1 MKLST
6 FSLIGQTGDADDV
19 TVLIDGFNQTA
30 RDYPRNSTVA
40 DLFAEQAAAH
50 PDEIAVSASGQ
61 TLSYGALD
69 LRSNRLAQY
78 LKNTAG
84 LPDGA
89 LVAVCLERSPEL
101 IVALLGILKA
111 GAAYLPLD
119 PRYPADRLR
128 FMLEHSGA
136 SALVTR
142 ADCSGN
148 LPDSGVRQILLD
160 RDGPEIARAPDD
172 PLPAITGDGAGGRLA
187 YVMYTSGSTGRPK
200 AVAVPQRGI
209 IRLVRGAD
217 YADFGPDQVFLQYA
231 PISFDAATFEIWGP
245 LLNGARLALAP
256 GEKQSLADLGD
267 TITRED
273 VTTLWLTGGL
283 FNVMI
288 DEYPQSLKPIR
299 QLLVGGEALSVPH
312 VLKALE
318 TLPACHLVNGYGPTE
333 NTTFSCCFRIARG
346 DYRGSIPIGSPI
358 ANSTAFILDE
368 EMRLLPPGVAGELYV
383 GGDGLALGYWNDP
396 ALTAE
401 RFVAS
406 PFAPVESPGE
416 RLYRTGD
423 LACWR
428 GDGSID
434 FLGRLDD
441 QLKIRGF
448 RIEPGEIETAILQFP
463 HITGAVAQAWDA
475 GKAATDEDRRVLIA
489 HYTSAHG
496 AHGADKADEID
507 AQALRA
513 HLRAVLPDFMV
524 PTHLIRVDKLPLNPN
539 GKIDRGALPPP
550 NPHPDMD
557 DAPFEPPSGETEG
570 ALATIWQGLLGLAP
584 VGAHD
589 DFFELGG
596 HSLMAAK
603 MVSVMEK
610 KFGVTLPLTS
620 IFTHPTIRQLAG
632 AVLDAAKFGNA
643 SIDQPCVRLSPE
655 PGGRPVFA
663 LPPGT
668 TDALSY
674 GRLGG
679 DLPGFALH
687 AFNFIEEE
695 TRIGD
700 YADLI
705 AKLDPDGPHLLF
717 GYSGGGN
724 LAFHVAHELER
735 RGRPVGAVV
744 MLDASRF
751 LKCFDFPETEADR
764 LTRSVLEAD
773 GVADI
778 VSSSILRDKIQRRV
792 RRYYAFLSS
801 ITEDSPI
808 DADIHLISSPTGE
821 DEHRDAAGTLIAS
834 KPAWA
839 EVTRGTFQRHDGQG
853 DHGDMLLEP
862 HYPANAALLEQIL
875 HASTLKPAPASGT
888 TRTFEN
894 HRRQQ

>member
-1 MKLST
+1 MRLSS
-6 FSLIGQTGDADDV
+6 FSLIDQTGDADDV
-19 TVLIDGFNQTA
+19 TALIQSFNRTT
-30 RDYPRNSTVA
+30 RDYPRDSTVA
-40 DLFAEQAAAH
+40 DLFAEQVAAH
-50 PDEIAVSASGQ
+50 PDAVAISADGQ
-61 TLSYGALD
+61 SLSYGELD
-69 LRSNRLAQY
+69 LRSNRLAHY
-78 LKNTAG
+78 LRDTAG

-89 LVAVCLERSPEL
+89 LIAVCLDRSPEL

-119 PRYPADRLR
+119 PGYPANRLR

-136 SALVTR
+136 AALVTR
-142 ADCSGN
+142 AECSGN
-148 LPDSGVRQILLD
+148 LPESDVQQVLLD
-160 RDGPEIARAPDD
+160 RDGPEIARAPEA
-172 PLPAITGDGAGGRLA
+172 PLPPISGAGAGGRLA

-217 YADFGPDQVFLQYA
+217 YADFGADQVFLQYA

-256 GEKQSLADLGD
+256 SGKQSLADLGGV
-267 TITRED
+267 IAREG

-288 DEYPQSLKPIR
+288 DEYPQSLKSLR

-312 VLKALE
+312 VMKALE
-318 TLPACHLVNGYGPTE
+318 ALPACRLVNGYGPTE
-333 NTTFSCCFRIARG
+333 NTTFSCCFRIEPGA
-346 DYRGSIPIGSPI
+346 YRGAIPIGSPI
-358 ANSTAFILDE
+358 ANSTAYILDE
-368 EMRLLPPGVAGELYV
+368 EMRLLPPGTAGELYV

-401 RFVAS
+401 RFVAN
-406 PFAPVESPGE
+406 PFARLDLPEERPGG

-434 FLGRLDD
+434 FLGRMDD

-448 RIEPGEIETAILQFP
+448 RIEPGEIEVALHQFP
-463 HITGAVAQAWDA
+463 GVTGAVVQAWNA
-475 GKAATDEDRRVLIA
+475 GKAAANEDRRMLIA
-489 HYTSAHG
+489 HYA
-496 AHGADKADEID
+496 AADGADEID
-507 AQALRA
+507 EHALRA
-513 HLRAVLPDFMV
+513 HLQATLPDFMV

-539 GKIDRGALPPP
+539 GKIDRGALPLPIP
-550 NPHPDMD
+550 QPDTD
-557 DAPFEPPSGETEG
+557 DGSPEPPSGETEG
-570 ALATIWQGLLGLAP
+570 ALATLWEELLGLSP
-584 VGAHD
+584 IGAHD
-589 DFFELGG
+589 DFFTLGG

-610 KFGVTLPLTS
+610 QFGVTLPLTS
-620 IFTHPTIRQLAG
+620 IFTHPTVRQLAG

-643 SIDQPCVRLSPE
+643 SIDQPCVRLSPK
-655 PGGRPVFA
+655 PGGRPLFA

-679 DLPGFALH
+679 DLAEFALH
-687 AFNFIEEE
+687 AFNFIEAE

-705 AKLDPDGPHLLF
+705 AELDPDGPHLLF

-724 LAFHVAHELER
+724 LAFHVARELER
-735 RGRPVGAVV
+735 RGRPVSAIV

-751 LKCFDFPETEADR
+751 LRCFDFPEEEADR
-764 LTRSVLEAD
+764 LTSAVLEAD
-773 GVADI
+773 GVAGI

-801 ITEDSPI
+801 ITEDAPI

-821 DEHRDAAGTLIAS
+821 DEHRDTAGNLIAS

-839 EVTRGTFQRHDGQG
+839 EMTRGSFHRHDGHG
-853 DHGDMLLEP
+853 DHGDMLIEP
-862 HYPANAALLEQIL
+862 HYRANAALLEKIL
-875 HASTLKPAPASGT
+875 RAAALKPAPTSDT
-888 TRTFEN
+888 TQTFEN
-894 HRRQQ
+894 DRRLQ

>member
-1 MKLST
+1 MKLSN

-19 TVLIDGFNQTA
+19 IALIGSFNQTT
-30 RDYPRNSTVA
+30 RDYPRDSTVV
-40 DLFAEQAAAH
+40 DLFMKQAAAR
-50 PDEIAVSASGQ
+50 PDAVAISAGGQ
-61 TLSYGALD
+61 SLSYSELD
-69 LRSNRLAQY
+69 LQSNRLAHY
-78 LKNTAG
+78 LKDTAG
-84 LPDGA
+84 IADGA
-89 LVAVCLERSPEL
+89 LIAVSLERSPEL

-119 PRYPADRLR
+119 PGYPADRLR

-136 SALVTR
+136 TALITR
-142 ADCSGN
+142 AECSGN
-148 LPDSGVRQILLD
+148 LPESDVQRVLLD
-160 RDGPEIARAPDD
+160 KDGPEIARAPET
-172 PLPAITGDGAGGRLA
+172 PLAPMTSDGAGERLA

-209 IRLVRGAD
+209 VRLVKGAD
-217 YADFGPDQVFLQYA
+217 YADFGIDQVFLQYA
-231 PISFDAATFEIWGP
+231 PISFDAATLEIWGP

-256 GEKQSLADLGD
+256 GGKQSLADLGD
-267 TITRED
+267 VIAHEG

-288 DEYPQSLKPIR
+288 DEYPQSLKPLR

-312 VLKALE
+312 IQKAME
-318 TLPACHLVNGYGPTE
+318 VLPACRLVNGYGPTE
-333 NTTFSCCFRIARG
+333 NTTFSCCFRIVPG
-346 DYRGSIPIGSPI
+346 DYRGAIPIGSPI
-358 ANSTAFILDE
+358 ANSTAYILDE
-368 EMRLLPPGVAGELYV
+368 EMRLLPPGAAGELYV

-401 RFVAS
+401 RFVANS
-406 PFAPVESPGE
+406 FAPGQ

-428 GDGSID
+428 SDGSID
-434 FLGRLDD
+434 FLGRMDD

-463 HITGAVAQAWDA
+463 EITGAVAQAWDA
-475 GKAATDEDRRVLIA
+475 GKAAAKEDRRMLIA
-489 HYTSAHG
+489 HYVAGDGVNKINEH
-496 AHGADKADEID
+496 
-507 AQALRA
+507 ALRA
-513 HLRAVLPDFMV
+513 HLTATLPDFMV
-524 PTHLIRVDKLPLNPN
+524 PTHLIRVDELPLNPN

-550 NPHPDMD
+550 AMQPDTGNI
-557 DAPFEPPSGETEG
+557 PFEPPSGETEG
-570 ALATIWQGLLGLAP
+570 ALATIWEELLGLDP

-610 KFGVTLPLTS
+610 QFGVTLPLTA
-620 IFTHPTIRQLAG
+620 IFTHPTVRQLAE
-632 AVLDAAKFGNA
+632 AVLDAAEFGNA
-643 SIDQPCVRLSPE
+643 SIDRPCVRLSPE
-655 PGGRPVFA
+655 PGGRPIFA

-679 DLPGFALH
+679 DLAGFALH
-687 AFNFIEEE
+687 AFNFIEAE
-695 TRIGD
+695 TRISD

-705 AKLDPDGPHLLF
+705 AELDPDGPHLLF

-735 RGRPVGAVV
+735 RGRPVSAVV

-751 LKCFDFPETEADR
+751 LKYFDFPEAEADR
-764 LTRSVLEAD
+764 LTRAVLEAD

-801 ITEDSPI
+801 ITEDAPI

-821 DEHRDAAGTLIAS
+821 DEHRDEAGTLIAS

-839 EVTRGTFQRHDGQG
+839 EITRGSFHRHDGHG
-853 DHGDMLLEP
+853 DHGDMLLDP
-862 HYPANAALLEQIL
+862 HYRANAALLEEIL
-875 HASTLKPAPASGT
+875 SGAARKPATAPNAAQA
-888 TRTFEN
+888 FEN
-894 HRRQQ
+894 HRRL

>member
-1 MKLST
+1 MKLSS
-6 FSLIGQTGDADDV
+6 FSLTGQTGDTDDI
-19 TVLIDGFNQTA
+19 TALIDGFNQTA
-30 RDYPRNSTVA
+30 RDYPRDSTVA
-40 DLFAEQAAAH
+40 DLFAEQSAAR
-50 PDEIAVSASGQ
+50 PDAVAVSAGGQ
-61 TLSYGALD
+61 TLTYGALD
-69 LRSNRLAQY
+69 LRSNRLAHY
-78 LKNTAG
+78 LKDTVG
-84 LPDGA
+84 LSDGA

-101 IVALLGILKA
+101 IVTLLGILKA

-119 PRYPADRLR
+119 PTYPADRLR

-142 ADCSGN
+142 TDCSGN
-148 LPDSGVRQILLD
+148 LPDSGARQILLD
-160 RDGPEIARAPDD
+160 RNGPGIARAPDD
-172 PLPAITGDGAGGRLA
+172 PLPATTRDGAGGRLA

-209 IRLVRGAD
+209 IRLVHSAD
-217 YADFGPDQVFLQYA
+217 YANFDVGQVFLQYA

-256 GEKQSLADLGD
+256 PGKQSLADLGGV
-267 TITRED
+267 IAREGI
-273 VTTLWLTGGL
+273 TTLWLTGGL

-288 DEYPQSLKPIR
+288 DEYPQSLKPLR

-312 VLKALE
+312 VLKALKA
-318 TLPACHLVNGYGPTE
+318 LPDCRLINGYGPTE
-333 NTTFSCCFRIARG
+333 NTTFSCCFQISPG
-346 DYRGSIPIGSPI
+346 DYRGTIPIGSPI
-358 ANSTAFILDE
+358 ANSTAYILDG
-368 EMRLLPPGVAGELYV
+368 EMRHLPPGVAGELYV

-401 RFVAS
+401 RFVAN
-406 PFAPVESPGE
+406 PFAPVKSHGE

-428 GDGSID
+428 SDGSID

-448 RIEPGEIETAILQFP
+448 RIEPGEVETAILQFP
-463 HITGAVAQAWDA
+463 EVTGAIAQAWNT
-475 GKAATDEDRRVLIA
+475 GKAAAKEDRRMLIA
-489 HYTSAHG
+489 HYVAEDG
-496 AHGADKADEID
+496 ADEID
-507 AQALRA
+507 EHALRT
-513 HLRAVLPDFMV
+513 HLRATLPDFMV

-550 NPHPDMD
+550 NLRPATD

-570 ALATIWQGLLGLAP
+570 ALATLWEELLGLAP

-610 KFGVTLPLTS
+610 QFGVTLPLTS
-620 IFTHPTIRQLAG
+620 IFTHPTVRQLAG
-632 AVLDAAKFGNA
+632 AVLDAARFGNA

-687 AFNFIEEE
+687 AFNFIEAE
-695 TRIGD
+695 TRIAD

-705 AKLDPDGPHLLF
+705 AQRDPQGPHLLF

-724 LAFHVAHELER
+724 LAFHVACELER
-735 RGRPVGAVV
+735 RGRPVSAIV
-744 MLDASRF
+744 MLDTSRF
-751 LKCFDFPETEADR
+751 LNCFDFPEAEADR

-778 VSSSILRDKIQRRV
+778 VSSSMLRDKIQRRV

-801 ITEDSPI
+801 ITEEAPI

-821 DEHRDAAGTLIAS
+821 DEHRDEAGNLIAS

-839 EVTRGTFQRHDGQG
+839 EVTRGAFHRHDGHG

-862 HYPANAALLEQIL
+862 HYSANAALLEKIL
-875 HASTLKPAPASGT
+875 RASDTAP
-888 TRTFEN
+888 TFEKD
-894 HRRQQ
+894 RRLQ